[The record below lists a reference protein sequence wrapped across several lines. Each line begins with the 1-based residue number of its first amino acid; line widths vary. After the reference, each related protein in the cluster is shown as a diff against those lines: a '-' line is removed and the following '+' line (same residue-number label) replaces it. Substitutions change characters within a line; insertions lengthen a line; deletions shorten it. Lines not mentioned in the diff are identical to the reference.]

1 MTQTLS
7 FQEINNKRR
16 QAIRDKRLEK
26 YEQYLAAT
34 RTAFSKNS
42 RKQTLKSPTQKRIL
56 SAGLKINSTR
66 KDRVELNLA
75 NMDFNF
81 SDNINRSPQI
91 QSQRN

>member
-42 RKQTLKSPTQKRIL
+42 RK
-56 SAGLKINSTR
+56 
-66 KDRVELNLA
+66 
-75 NMDFNF
+75 
-81 SDNINRSPQI
+81 
-91 QSQRN
+91 